1 MLAYIRHMSNHKND
15 NVDRFSDA
23 FRALSNPNRLQI
35 FLRLVPC
42 CKPGT
47 TCGTLDGVRACVGD
61 LSRDLQIAAS
71 TVSHHLKE
79 LRQAGLIRMERTGK
93 TVSCW
98 VDKDVL
104 KELSGFFAEAC
115 KD

>member
-1 MLAYIRHMSNHKND
+1 MSNDRND
-15 NVDRFSDA
+15 NLDKFSDA
-23 FRALSNPNRLQI
+23 FKALSNPNRLQI

-47 TCGTLDGVRACVGD
+47 TCSSMEGMRACVGD
-61 LSRDLQIAAS
+61 LSRDLKIAAS

-79 LRQAGLIRMERTGK
+79 LRQAGLIHMERTGK
-93 TVSCW
+93 TVACW
-98 VDKDVL
+98 VDRDVL
-104 KELSGFFAEAC
+104 DDLAGFFSAAT